1 MKLNKTFLAVAA
13 ALPLFS
19 AAVNADTVTTADL
32 KERVFGSLFGEYY
45 MPDTDKTESPD
56 WNYMEKDWGYG
67 IELGYYL
74 TEQVAI
80 RAEYARMEMQ
90 SKLDGSDVNGN
101 RYGLDVMY
109 HLPQLSSVYLV
120 GGLKRFDAAQ
130 DTTAF
135 NLGVGYK
142 HFFNQN
148 FALYAEANRYQG
160 IDETYGDA
168 GIKLGMTYAF
178 GTAAAKPAPTPAPA
192 PVAPVQAAPVDSDA
206 DGVVDT
212 ADKCANT
219 PANHKVD
226 ATGCT
231 VFEEKMAAVGDVD
244 IEVRFAFDSAAIP
257 ANQISDVEGL
267 GAFMQ
272 RFPESTV
279 MIEGH
284 ASSIG
289 KDDYNMRL
297 SERRAKSVADMLKT
311 KFNIASSRITSVG
324 YGETRPRVEG
334 NTPAAH
340 AANQRIEAKVTAT
353 IKEPVLR

>member
-19 AAVNADTVTTADL
+19 FAANANTVTAADL

-45 MPDTDKTESPD
+45 MPDTKKTESPD

-67 IELGYYL
+67 VELGYYL
-74 TEQVAI
+74 TEQWAI

-109 HLPQLSSVYLV
+109 HLPQWSSVYLV

-130 DTTAF
+130 NTTAF
-135 NLGVGYK
+135 NVGLGYK

-160 IDETYGDA
+160 IDESYGDA

-178 GTAAAKPAPTPAPA
+178 GSPAAKAAPTPAPA
-192 PVAPVQAAPVDSDA
+192 PAAPVQAAVVDSDG
-206 DGVVDT
+206 DGVPDS

-226 ATGCT
+226 ATGCSI
-231 VFEEKMAAVGDVD
+231 FEEKMAAVGDVD
-244 IEVRFAFDSAAIP
+244 IEVRFAFDSATIP

-284 ASSIG
+284 ASNIG
-289 KDDYNMRL
+289 NPTYNMRL
-297 SERRAKSVADMLKT
+297 SERRANSVADILKN
-311 KFNIASSRITSVG
+311 KFNIAPSRISSVG
-324 YGETRPRVEG
+324 YGVTRPRVEG
-334 NTPAAH
+334 NTSAAH

>member
-13 ALPLFS
+13 ALPLLSS
-19 AAVNADTVTTADL
+19 AVVADTVSTADL

-67 IELGYYL
+67 VELGYYL
-74 TEQVAI
+74 TEQWAI

-109 HLPQLSSVYLV
+109 HLPQWSSVYLV

-135 NLGVGYK
+135 NLGLGYK

-192 PVAPVQAAPVDSDA
+192 PVAPVQAAPVDSDG
-206 DGVVDT
+206 DGVPDT

-226 ATGCT
+226 ATGCSIFT
-231 VFEEKMAAVGDVD
+231 EK
-244 IEVRFAFDSAAIP
+244 EVNFTLKAQFANDSAEIKPEYRAEIADLAAFLKRFP
-257 ANQISDVEGL
+257 GTDVEIG
-267 GAFMQ
+267 
-272 RFPESTV
+272 
-279 MIEGH
+279 GH
-284 ASSIG
+284 ASNVG
-289 KDDYNMRL
+289 TAAYNLKL
-297 SERRAKSVADMLKT
+297 SERRADAVAKVLLNEHGISAGRVTVK
-311 KFNIASSRITSVG
+311 G
-324 YGETRPRVEG
+324 YGVTRPKVEG

-340 AANQRIEAKVTAT
+340 AANRRIEAVVTAT
-353 IKEPVLR
+353 IKEKVER